1 MTEKNVKALCL
12 FSGGLDSMLAVCLMK
27 KQGITVDGIV
37 FTSTFFDL
45 TPALQGAKQLGI
57 RLIQK
62 DFTENIIGLIKNP
75 PHGLGKGINPCI
87 DCHALMFKT
96 AGDYMKEHDYNFMCT
111 GEVLNERPMSQN
123 KKSLRTVAED
133 SQYGEY
139 LLRPLSAKV
148 LPPTKMEISGLV
160 DREQLEDI
168 QGRGRKK
175 QMALAAEFG
184 LKSYPSPA
192 GGCKLTEPSFAQRM
206 KDLKAHEGINN
217 LNNINLLK
225 IGRHFRLQ
233 DGTKLIVGRNRS
245 DNEYIINN
253 FNRAENYILHAAD
266 VKGPFAI
273 LPKESSENT
282 LKTASSICARYSD
295 DKQDEPT
302 MIRIKLMDDENIVTV
317 LPMKQE
323 EINKLLL

>member
-1 MTEKNVKALCL
+1 
-12 FSGGLDSMLAVCLMK
+12 MLTVCLMK

-57 RLIQK
+57 KLIQK
-62 DFTENIIGLIKNP
+62 DFTESIIGLIKNP
-75 PHGLGKGINPCI
+75 PNGFGKGINPCI

-96 AGDYMKEHDYNFMCT
+96 AGDYMKEHDYDFMCT

-123 KKSLRTVAED
+123 KKSLRIVAEN
-133 SQYGEY
+133 SQYEEY

-148 LPPTKMEISGLV
+148 LPPTKMEEGGLV

-175 QMALAAEFG
+175 QIALASEFG

-206 KDLKAHEGINN
+206 KDLKAHEGIDN
-217 LNNINLLK
+217 LNNINFLK

-233 DGTKLIVGRNRS
+233 DGTKLIVGRNQS

-253 FNRAENYILHAAD
+253 FNRTENYILHAAN

-273 LPKESSENT
+273 LPKNSSTNA

-295 DKQDEPT
+295 SEHDEPT
-302 MIRIKLMDDENIVTV
+302 MIRIKFMDDENIVAV
-317 LPMKQE
+317 LPMKQD

>member
-1 MTEKNVKALCL
+1 LPESPVLLKKR
-12 FSGGLDSMLAVCLMK
+12 FSGCFESDSALVVK
-27 KQGITVDGIV
+27 KTIQSVVEIPERR
-37 FTSTFFDL
+37 FD
-45 TPALQGAKQLGI
+45 
-57 RLIQK
+57 
-62 DFTENIIGLIKNP
+62 
-75 PHGLGKGINPCI
+75 
-87 DCHALMFKT
+87 
-96 AGDYMKEHDYNFMCT
+96 
-111 GEVLNERPMSQN
+111 
-123 KKSLRTVAED
+123 
-133 SQYGEY
+133 
-139 LLRPLSAKV
+139 
-148 LPPTKMEISGLV
+148 
-160 DREQLEDI
+160 
-168 QGRGRKK
+168 
-175 QMALAAEFG
+175 
-184 LKSYPSPA
+184 
-192 GGCKLTEPSFAQRM
+192 
-206 KDLKAHEGINN
+206 
-217 LNNINLLK
+217 LLK